1 MEFEVRLG
9 RVTEWD
15 VFASGV
21 GGGGGS
27 MSSLCAEHELLRQRW
42 QRHANRLSGAGT
54 RRGEGA
60 WDVTCGG
67 PTVCS
72 LTQNR
77 TSPLSWTG
85 LLPALALT
93 LKKGFLCQRT
103 SCTCRPKRLEVES
116 TPNCGA
122 TKCNAHSGSV
132 FIWSPPS
139 FRAPFSLCL
148 LLSLFLTNTI
158 SKTGSESLAER
169 TCYLSNAPHSLRC
182 SFYAT
187 YRMSLL
193 HTRLSSLATCKCLQ
207 PLIRAHNRSGTAWL
221 VLGRDYSSLGP
232 GIILVSDRQ
241 HLSPKRT
248 KGIPCLTYSGGA
260 PLPHYVSKSLTQG
273 GLCVSLLLNFFY

>member
-1 MEFEVRLG
+1 MCAQNEKKKSRGGYGVRSEAG
-9 RVTEWD
+9 EGDRVRC
-15 VFASGV
+15 FRQRSRR
-21 GGGGGS
+21 GGGS

-54 RRGEGA
+54 ERGEGA

-85 LLPALALT
+85 LLPALPLT

-103 SCTCRPKRLEVES
+103 SCTCRLKRLEVES

-139 FRAPFSLCL
+139 FRAPF
-148 LLSLFLTNTI
+148 LLSVSCSLF
-158 SKTGSESLAER
+158 
-169 TCYLSNAPHSLRC
+169 
-182 SFYAT
+182 F
-187 YRMSLL
+187 
-193 HTRLSSLATCKCLQ
+193 
-207 PLIRAHNRSGTAWL
+207 
-221 VLGRDYSSLGP
+221 
-232 GIILVSDRQ
+232 
-241 HLSPKRT
+241 
-248 KGIPCLTYSGGA
+248 
-260 PLPHYVSKSLTQG
+260 
-273 GLCVSLLLNFFY
+273 